1 MSLCIEVDNLASHI
15 LDHSQANLSALGENE
30 GRTGSIVEIN
40 DIVGTIVKQMANK
53 VIEVNLT
60 VFFFIYYLFCPVP
73 IPIALS

>member
-1 MSLCIEVDNLASHI
+1 VEVSLEDLEWQFLVEDQVCV
-15 LDHSQANLSALGENE
+15 ALGENK

-40 DIVGTIVKQMANK
+40 DSVGTIIERMANK

-60 VFFFIYYLFCPVP
+60 VFFFIYHLFYPVP